1 MAGIGF
7 ELKKLLKDK
16 SWFGLVKTYAYAGA
30 LSSGPWVFSIIGIL
44 LVGIIGVTFKQSS
57 GFWVNEYLVSITW
70 LMSLSLILSSLFQ
83 LVFTRFMADQIYLK
97 REHII
102 LPNFLSVLVLS
113 TFINGSIGAVLW
125 LLFFR
130 EQDFVYSFLMFVNFV
145 LLCNVWLV
153 VIFIAGMRRYKTIL
167 VVFFIAYASIVVL
180 SLIFSSFG
188 IRGFLFSFLLG
199 HAVLFLSLFVLIIQE
214 FDAEEL
220 FRFEFFQREN
230 LFLILIP
237 TGVFFNLGI
246 WADKWIF
253 WFTPSTSDSVNGV
266 LRSSIIYDMPIFL
279 AYISIIPGMASFL
292 LRIETDFVDKY
303 KSYYSE
309 VNGNGNLSEIN
320 HKRSEMIKSIYNAY
334 LEIIKLQGVTL
345 LFFILLAKKIFA
357 WLDLSPLYLNIYYLD
372 LFSTA
377 ILVLYLATLNLF
389 FYFNLLKQAFWLT
402 LGLFVLNVVFSVSSI
417 FLGASFYGYGFALA
431 LVITTLVGMYTLSGK
446 IDRLEYLTFMLQR

>member
-83 LVFTRFMADQIYLK
+83 LVFTRFMADQIYLQ

-214 FDAEEL
+214 FDADEL

-253 WFTPSTSDSVNGV
+253 WFAPSTSDSVNGV

-402 LGLFVLNVVFSVSSI
+402 LGLFVLNVVFSVSSL

-431 LVITTLVGMYTLSGK
+431 LVITTLIGMYTLSDK
-446 IDRLEYLTFMLQR
+446 INRLEYLTFMLQR

>member
-83 LVFTRFMADQIYLK
+83 LVFTRFMADQIYLQ

-214 FDAEEL
+214 FDADEL

-253 WFTPSTSDSVNGV
+253 WFAPSTSDSVNGV

-431 LVITTLVGMYTLSGK
+431 LVITTLIGMYTLSDK
-446 IDRLEYLTFMLQR
+446 INRLEYLTFMLQR